1 MLLQGKKMYL
11 GGNSQARVTGAIG
24 SRVVYP
30 HYKPDEEP
38 QPQPEPDYVFGY
50 HNDWYFEY
58 CAARYEKREDYSGT
72 FSEMPTMTARM
83 QLYEYVPTVAASN
96 GMNVAGTAGNLIAY
110 QPEEKDDNFDENNM
124 IFFGEDKWSQV
135 DDWSKAAAADLRFN

>member
-38 QPQPEPDYVFGY
+38 QPQQFGY
-50 HNDWYFEY
+50 LEMRSPNM
-58 CAARYEKREDYSGT
+58 AR
-72 FSEMPTMTARM
+72 F
-83 QLYEYVPTVAASN
+83 V
-96 GMNVAGTAGNLIAY
+96 
-110 QPEEKDDNFDENNM
+110 F
-124 IFFGEDKWSQV
+124 V
-135 DDWSKAAAADLRFN
+135 DGKPSLEANPHEV